1 MHSKTFQT
9 AQIAVIPKTALIIV
23 LSYLEKI
30 SQIIE
35 TRITRTMSKYIIV
48 CKLWVIS

>member
-9 AQIAVIPKTALIIV
+9 AQIAVITKTALIIV

-48 CKLWVIS
+48 RKL